1 MRHTT
6 VPRIGALTL
15 LLTLLLAAC
24 GTPDDEPASTPTF
37 RLDGGYPSHE
47 AADSDLTVIFGTPD
61 LALGTHRIAFALS
74 DASGVVRLP
83 TIELRA
89 HAPDATTNHQPQL
102 ATATFAEFP
111 LGFRGVYITQLT
123 FDRPGEWQLEVTV
136 PRPAATDAT
145 DPSIRFPITVA
156 KSTSAPDIGDPAP
169 SSASRT
175 LEDVDSLSDLSSGA
189 NPDPA
194 LYTTSI
200 DDALDHRR
208 PLVVVFASPGF
219 CTNALCG
226 PQAEVLSELRAKY
239 PDAATYIH
247 VDIYENPQQLR
258 EGNIDAARRTPLLE
272 HWGLDTDEWTF
283 IVDSAG
289 LVTHRFESFAPFEEL
304 EPALLSVI
312 AP

>member
-1 MRHTT
+1 MRQTT
-6 VPRIGALTL
+6 VHRLGALSL

-24 GTPDDEPASTPTF
+24 GTSDDDPPAPPIF
-37 RLDGGYPSHE
+37 RLDGGYPTHE
-47 AADSDLTVIFGTPD
+47 AGDLSVIFGTPD
-61 LALGTHRIAFALS
+61 LAVGAHRIAFALS
-74 DASGVVRLP
+74 DAAGVVRHP
-83 TIELRA
+83 AVELRA
-89 HAPDATTNHQPQL
+89 HAPDAADGAQPQL

-123 FDRPGEWQLEVTV
+123 FDRPGEWQLEVTT
-136 PRPAATDAT
+136 PAADSAA
-145 DPSIRFPITVA
+145 SIRFAVEIAET
-156 KSTSAPDIGDPAP
+156 TSAPDIGDTAP
-169 SSASRT
+169 DSVSRT
-175 LEDVDSLSDLSSGA
+175 LEDVESLSHLSSGA
-189 NPDPA
+189 DPDPA

-200 DDALDHRR
+200 DRALEDGR

-219 CTNALCG
+219 FTNALCG
-226 PQAEVLSELRAKY
+226 PQAEVVSDLRARY
-239 PDAATYIH
+239 PNAATYIH

-272 HWGLDTDEWTF
+272 DWGLDTDEWTF

-289 LVTHRFESFAPFEEL
+289 RITHRFESFAPFEEL

>member
-1 MRHTT
+1 MHHTAT
-6 VPRIGALTL
+6 VPRLGALTL

-24 GTPDDEPASTPTF
+24 SPSDDDPTSTPTF
-37 RLDGGYPSHE
+37 RLDGGYPSHQ
-47 AADSDLTVIFGTPD
+47 AADSDLSVIFGTPD
-61 LALGTHRIAFALS
+61 LALGAHRIAFALS
-74 DASGVVRLP
+74 DDDGVVRLP

-89 HAPDATTNHQPQL
+89 HAPDATAGDAPQL

-111 LGFRGVYITQLT
+111 LGFRGVYITSLS
-123 FDRPGEWQLEVTV
+123 FDQPGEWQLEVTV
-136 PRPAATDAT
+136 PYSDAP
-145 DPSIRFPITVA
+145 DASIRFPITVA
-156 KSTSAPDIGDPAP
+156 ESTSAPDIGDPAP
-169 SSASRT
+169 HSASRT
-175 LEDVDSLSDLSSGA
+175 LEDVDSLADLSSGA

-194 LYTTSI
+194 LYATSI
-200 DDALDHRR
+200 DRALDDGR
-208 PLVVVFASPGF
+208 PLIVVFASPGF

-226 PQAEVLSELRAKY
+226 PQAEVVSELRAKY

-258 EGNIDAARRTPLLE
+258 EGDIDAARRTPLLE
-272 HWGLDTDEWTF
+272 EWGLDTDEWTF